1 PGVAIYKQGIIFSK
15 DRIKRIKQVGLKRYT
30 CLRALFFRTSNP
42 EKLEIKKTIKTL
54 LAAPGLKIG
63 HSEKT
68 YRKGLRT

>member
-1 PGVAIYKQGIIFSK
+1 
-15 DRIKRIKQVGLKRYT
+15 
-30 CLRALFFRTSNP
+30 LFFQTSNP